1 MLSRQRVLC
10 GVCAPR
16 VAGVSSRQTYVQRCQ
31 NSSYSR
37 RLSPWERAWR
47 GALTGKTA
55 PVDTLKS
62 ARIRAK
68 ARLREALAQDDK
80 VSNPDVIAAVDA
92 LSIYNPTD
100 APAYDLD
107 ARPTLP

>member
-1 MLSRQRVLC
+1 MSKFVLLVAAFATGASVALSLK
-10 GVCAPR
+10 A
-16 VAGVSSRQTYVQRCQ
+16 
-31 NSSYSR
+31 
-37 RLSPWERAWR
+37 
-47 GALTGKTA
+47 A

-100 APAYDLD
+100 APAKSD
-107 ARPTLP
+107 ALLGEGRSS

>member
-1 MLSRQRVLC
+1 MSKFVLLAAAFAAGASVALSLK
-10 GVCAPR
+10 A
-16 VAGVSSRQTYVQRCQ
+16 
-31 NSSYSR
+31 
-37 RLSPWERAWR
+37 
-47 GALTGKTA
+47 A

-92 LSIYNPTD
+92 LSIYNPTA
-100 APAYDLD
+100 APA
-107 ARPTLP
+107 